1 MKRIPLLLLAM
12 LMGISRLDAYMIGQ
26 NLDGVTG
33 TANLLSSRMTVRV
46 GAQWLDVEED
56 DEVEI
61 TTTQSSAKGPWIL
74 EGQFEVPRGTAITG
88 CMIWNNDTLLMG
100 KLRGKADAEHI
111 FDSLVPPRDSSWAR
125 DPILVEQVSATTYGL
140 HLFPFQTSG
149 TRRFRLRYLV
159 PLPAGANELSV
170 RPLAASFIRGGL
182 PAQFTLRLRGSA
194 QGVKIARGA
203 NVWPVELPS
212 YQLVDLDATTD
223 VRLRWPAGPSGDGTC
238 AIRGKIDSGAWK
250 GEFALFTG
258 AVPDSILRKTALK
271 SETVILWRW
280 ISPSQFFNACYNSA
294 TGDNSAWCLNEYGE
308 LAIDQASRIGEIAD
322 RAVQNAG
329 RIGLVADE
337 GMDDTLISYPV
348 SDSTT
353 TNYRNMRLW
362 LSSIN
367 KTYLDWRIPKP
378 TTTASSGIATNLE
391 ISRNRERFR
400 TDIRKVGTLYSADSG
415 VLRQLLVV
423 TVGPVPVAGELLEAP
438 DLSPL
443 PRGVF
448 VSSSQLVSQGTVTSG
463 GQFVP
468 ATPSVSHWPGV
479 DLGGA
484 VQARPGGYDQVSWN
498 GVPVVRTRET
508 LAGRLSLRSGD
519 AYVSRDI
526 VVRSNGRGGLNTSL
540 NAHGLTLGSDILWS
554 LYDEKGDTVAHW
566 TETPTWL
573 RVDGDSVL
581 PRLWGRSDAPLSPV
595 FENTDFGPLFGF
607 VDRFYSLLAT
617 PSDTMGIKRQEAYRD
632 SGIPFLSWAD
642 IFWRQGYKPSVI
654 PTSING
660 APTVRGGVL
669 YLRQARMVRVDL
681 ADLADASIEIRDVRG
696 RLVARFAPSDLAGL
710 KALEWRVPL
719 GFGRGMLL
727 VTLRSPRSIRTVR
740 LMVD

>member
-1 MKRIPLLLLAM
+1 MNRIPLLLLAM
-12 LMGISRLDAYMIGQ
+12 LIGVAPLDAYMIAQ
-26 NLDGVTG
+26 NMRGVRG
-33 TANLLSSRMTVRV
+33 AANLLSSRMTVRV

-61 TTTQSSAKGPWIL
+61 TTTESSAKGPWIL
-74 EGQFEVPRGTAITG
+74 EGEFYVPRGTAITG

-125 DPILVEQVSATTYGL
+125 DPILIEQVSEITYGL

-159 PLPAGANELSV
+159 PLPAGANELSI
-170 RPLAASFIRGGL
+170 RPLAAKFIQGGL
-182 PAQFTLRLRGSA
+182 PAQFSLRLRGKA
-194 QGVKIARGA
+194 QGVKIVRGA

-212 YQLVDLDATTD
+212 YQLVDLDADTD

-238 AIRGKIDSGAWK
+238 AIRGKIDSGAWR

-258 AVPDSILRKTALK
+258 AVPDSILRKTALRT
-271 SETVILWRW
+271 ETVVLWRW

-294 TGDNSAWCLNEYGE
+294 TGDNSAWCLNEYGQ

-322 RAVQNAG
+322 RSVRNSG

-337 GMDDTLISYPV
+337 GMDDTLIAYPV

-353 TNYRNMRLW
+353 TSYRNMRLW

-378 TTTASSGIATNLE
+378 TTTSSGIATNLE
-391 ISRNRERFR
+391 ISRNRDRFR

-448 VSSSQLVSQGTVTSG
+448 VSSSQLVSSG
-463 GQFVP
+463 AAKSGNYVVP
-468 ATPSVSHWPGV
+468 ATPPVSHWPGV
-479 DLGGA
+479 DLGG
-484 VQARPGGYDQVSWN
+484 VVLARPGDYDEVTWN
-498 GVPVVRTRET
+498 GIPVVRTRET
-508 LAGRLSLRSGD
+508 LAGRLSMRSGD

-540 NAHGLTLGSDILWS
+540 NAHGLTLGNDILWS
-554 LYDEKGDTVAHW
+554 LYDEKGDTVGRW
-566 TETPTWL
+566 TETPKWL

-595 FENTDFGPLFGF
+595 FENADYGPLFGF

-617 PSDTMGIKRQEAYRD
+617 PSDTMGLKRQEAYRD

-642 IFWRQGYKPSVI
+642 IFWRQGYKPGHVE
-654 PTSING
+654 PTSIHAASPVG
-660 APTVRGGVL
+660 GGVL

-681 ADLADASIEIRDVRG
+681 VDLAGASIEIRDVRG
-696 RLVARFAPSDLAGL
+696 RLLARFAPSDLAGL
-710 KALEWRVPL
+710 KALEWRVPSA
-719 GFGRGMLL
+719 FARGMLL
-727 VTLRSPRSIRTVR
+727 VTMRSPRQVRTVR